1 MTKLE
6 DELVLLENTTA
17 AEPETENALMKRA
30 DRFLIAGICIAGTWA
45 FGPLSIPFLIIAF
58 KLMNQ
63 AQREGKLTRPWAVT
77 ILASWCLIDASIN
90 FIFWGTDLFMA
101 HDTTLLKTLWSG
113 YAKLFDG
120 AYYIDYNSTAL
131 GGTAN
136 VSEKAM
142 EFMGVLFVLPM
153 RMVAAWGF
161 LKMKRW
167 GLQAMVMTSYMWL
180 ALWMTYIFQMYL
192 AFNARQG
199 ASLFGVTG
207 QWALF
212 IPFATPFVILPY
224 LYTINREQ
232 FTE

>member
-1 MTKLE
+1 MTKVDDDIALRRP
-6 DELVLLENTTA
+6 DPIT
-17 AEPETENALMKRA
+17 EPQTDNPLMRRA
-30 DRFLIAGICIAGTWA
+30 DRYLIIGICLAGTWA
-45 FGPLSIPFLIIAF
+45 FGPLSIPFLFVAF
-58 KLMNQ
+58 KLLHR

-77 ILASWCLIDASIN
+77 ILATWCLIDASIN

-101 HDTTLLKTLWSG
+101 HDTNLLKTLWSG

-136 VSEKAM
+136 MSEKAM
-142 EFMGVLFVLPM
+142 EFMGVMLVLPM
-153 RMVAAWGF
+153 RMAASWGF

-192 AFNARQG
+192 TFNARQG
-199 ASLFGVTG
+199 ASLFGITG
-207 QWALF
+207 VWALF

-224 LYTINREQ
+224 LYTINREH
-232 FTE
+232 FSD

>member
-1 MTKLE
+1 MTTVDDDIALATL
-6 DELVLLENTTA
+6 DPL
-17 AEPETENALMKRA
+17 AEPVTDNPLMKRA
-30 DRFLIAGICIAGTWA
+30 DRYLIIGICLAGTWA
-45 FGPLSIPFLIIAF
+45 FGPLSIPFLVVAF
-58 KLMNQ
+58 KLLHR

-77 ILASWCLIDASIN
+77 ILATWCLIDASIN

-101 HDTTLLKTLWSG
+101 HDTNLLRTLWSG

-136 VSEKAM
+136 MSEKAM
-142 EFMGVLFVLPM
+142 EFMGVMLVLPM
-153 RMVAAWGF
+153 RMAASWGF

-192 AFNARQG
+192 TFNARQG

-207 QWALF
+207 VWLLF

-232 FTE
+232 FSD